1 MKKVL
6 LSEVN
11 RINELMGLS
20 LLNEATGNPLLT
32 IIKRLGAGFERE
44 ILAVTG
50 EELSNLSAKGVSKLL
65 GSKSTALKPLII
77 SIYQELIPGM
87 TKAMFNAKTFDE
99 LVDELALQGVSTN
112 NIKSLMKRAGEDWG
126 EPRGGFPANPKL
138 GTSKTK
144 PKPVDG
150 PKPPKPQ
157 ELTPT
162 SMDLATLMAEGAS
175 AEQAVVSWFSK
186 RLKTLNLPKIPA
198 DQVDDFL
205 TEVVA
210 QVKAKIPQISRLE
223 VDSKRIL
230 QEFQTLPREQQ
241 REILIKVQKEMYRGG
256 IWSDFANSFKLFD
269 NPNLKL
275 YGYKEI
281 MKKTLGLNIALT
293 ISTIISD
300 VIRAIYDFKEDINWR
315 GHFGLNWFP
324 ALLAKLSVNF
334 VPYFNVAANFL
345 LFLESIIQ
353 GFIDYG
359 LRSGKKDETDGLD
372 NLMQQGG
379 SGNK

>member
-11 RINELMGLS
+11 RINELMGLT

-32 IIKRLGAGFERE
+32 IIKRLGAGLERE

-50 EELSNLSAKGVSKLL
+50 EQLSNLTTKGVSKLL
-65 GSKSTALKPLII
+65 SSKSPALRPLII
-77 SIYQELIPGM
+77 SVYQELIPGM

-112 NIKSLMKRAGEDWG
+112 NIKSLLKRAGEDWG

-138 GTSKTK
+138 GTSRTR
-144 PKPVDG
+144 PNLVNG
-150 PKPPKPQ
+150 PNPP
-157 ELTPT
+157 TPT
-162 SMDLATLMAEGAS
+162 SLDLATLMAQGAS

-186 RLKTLNLPKIPA
+186 RLKALNLPNIPP
-198 DQVDDFL
+198 DQVDEFL
-205 TEVVA
+205 KEVVA

-223 VDSKRIL
+223 LDSNRIL

-241 REILIKVQKEMYRGG
+241 REILTKVQKEMYRGG
-256 IWSDFANSFKLFD
+256 MWSDFANSFKLFD

-275 YGYKEI
+275 YSYREI
-281 MKKTLGLNIALT
+281 MKKTLGLNVALT

-300 VIRAIYDFKEDINWR
+300 IIRAIYDFKEDINWR

-334 VPYFNVAANFL
+334 IPYFNVAANFL

-359 LRSGKKDETDGLD
+359 LRSGKKDETGGLD

-379 SGNK
+379 SGNR